1 MADKE
6 PTTWL
11 TLADLRARGWSK
23 TMCRALL
30 PRPEDFIGPPQHQMQ
45 VWSLATIREIEGHD
59 DAQAWI
65 RSTLQER
72 MDDLGRQLP
81 ACQCSLL
88 TQVGQLIVRH
98 LAYEVALVASEGDQL
113 VALQALATKSLNPV
127 DPALVGQLLYELAH
141 GR

>member
-6 PTTWL
+6 PTIWL
-11 TLADLRARGWSK
+11 TLTDLRARGWSK

-30 PRPEDFIGPPQHQMQ
+30 PRPEDSIGPPQHQMQ
-45 VWSLATIREIEGHD
+45 VWSLATIREIEVRD

-72 MDDLGRQLP
+72 MDDLVRQLP
-81 ACQCSLL
+81 ACQCGLL